1 MNEEEIACELRK
13 KDLKLSKCRSKLQ
26 HLSFAFAINAYKNL
40 DENDVQKFIKEEKK
54 CLKLVNEL
62 KDFCAFYKIPVD
74 FDKIYLLKEDREVV
88 EWLKNEK
95 RNGSAIGKIPDEG
108 QRKQFLQDIGE

>member
-1 MNEEEIACELRK
+1 MGYYEQRDRDIYYSRGKTSFYERGLGGNRMNEEEIACELRK
-13 KDLKLSKCRSKLQ
+13 KDIKLSKCRSKLQ

-40 DENDVQKFIKEEKK
+40 DENDLQKFIKEEKK

-88 EWLKNEK
+88 E
-95 RNGSAIGKIPDEG
+95 
-108 QRKQFLQDIGE
+108 